1 MSHADL
7 EKWEA
12 RYAGRDADGPGAVD
26 PFLREIESELPR
38 SGRAL
43 DLAGGSGRHALLLAQ
58 RGLDVTLVDVSP
70 RGLALAEA
78 AAVAAGRSISTVALD
93 LDDAPL
99 PDGPFELVL
108 CSWYRISPRL
118 WDEIFRVLAPDGRLA
133 CVHPTPTHLERHT
146 HPGRRF
152 VIEVSELEA
161 ALSRVG
167 LEILR
172 LDADWD
178 ANGNH
183 TARLWARKTALRG

>member
-12 RYAGRDADGPGAVD
+12 RYAGRDADGPGPVD
-26 PFLREIESELPR
+26 PFLREIESEFPK

-133 CVHPTPTHLERHT
+133 CVHPTPTHLERHA

-152 VIEVSELEA
+152 VIEVAELEA
-161 ALSRVG
+161 QLSRVG

-172 LDADWD
+172 LDAGWD